1 MMTVLRKAVEL
12 RPDLTDARLLLGF
25 HCYNT
30 HDYKG
35 AIEHLG
41 KVKKLE
47 PERASSY
54 FQVLSL
60 SQLQLGNRQ
69 VAKQEADKARKSAR
83 TPTETQKAEEL
94 LKFLN
99 EDQIQPAPVPAL
111 SSGPT
116 SRVEGTLQGIECSS
130 EKHKVHIL
138 ADGVKQVFI
147 IADPGKVRIE
157 KPATLD
163 IICGEQKGEPVT
175 IEYTGNTDAT
185 SNVKG
190 FVQRL
195 EIREK

>member
-1 MMTVLRKAVEL
+1 
-12 RPDLTDARLLLGF
+12 
-25 HCYNT
+25 
-30 HDYKG
+30 
-35 AIEHLG
+35 LG

-47 PERASSY
+47 PERASSF

-69 VAKQEADKARKSAR
+69 VAKQEAEKARKSAR

-94 LKFLN
+94 LKYLN

-147 IADPGKVRIE
+147 IADPDQVRIE